1 MNISKDKVSAHCN
14 DRAYKFFIRRD
25 SETRATVTIH
35 AEDLDVAWI
44 KLHALFPGTDL
55 SNTEVQHAGRHSLNE
70 GLSGHN
76 Q

>member
-1 MNISKDKVSAHCN
+1 MNISDDKASAHWN
-14 DRAYKFFIRRD
+14 DRAFKFLIRRN